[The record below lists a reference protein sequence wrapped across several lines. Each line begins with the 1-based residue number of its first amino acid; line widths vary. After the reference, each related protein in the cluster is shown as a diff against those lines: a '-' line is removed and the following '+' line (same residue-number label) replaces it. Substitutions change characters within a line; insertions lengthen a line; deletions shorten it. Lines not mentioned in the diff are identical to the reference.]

1 MIRFPRAAKLALP
14 LALAALA
21 APSLSQLPSTPPG
34 ALDKSRVT
42 AGNYTVDATH
52 SMIAWRV
59 NHLGFNDYF
68 GLFGQLGGAMTFD
81 PANPAA
87 TKLTAT
93 IPVSKVVTVDAALT
107 AHLTKPG
114 ADGAK
119 PDFFGPAMPDAV
131 FVSTKVTPG
140 ADGMSATVE
149 GNLTLNGVT
158 KPATFSAQF
167 TGAGTNFFNKAATI
181 GFHGQSTIK
190 RSDFGLGFFAP
201 LVADDVKLDITIAFE
216 KKA

>member
-1 MIRFPRAAKLALP
+1 MAALP
-14 LALAALA
+14 QTLGDIDEPITIDVELTTTQPKVSDESVKALADQAN
-21 APSLSQLPSTPPG
+21 Q
-34 ALDKSRVT
+34 VT
-42 AGNYTVDATH
+42 AGTITLDPQA
-52 SMIAWRV
+52 I
-59 NHLGFNDYF
+59 
-68 GLFGQLGGAMTFD
+68 GGAMTFD

-140 ADGMSATVE
+140 ADGLSATIE

>member
-1 MIRFPRAAKLALP
+1 MIRFPRALAVALP

-21 APSLSQLPSTPPG
+21 APSFSQMPSTPPG
-34 ALDKSRVT
+34 TPDKTRVT
-42 AGNYTVDATH
+42 AGTYTVDGTH

-81 PANPAA
+81 PANIAA

-93 IPVSKVVTVDAALT
+93 IPVSKVVTVDAGLT

-119 PDFFGPAMPDAV
+119 PDFFGANAADAT
-131 FVSTKVTPG
+131 FVSTKVIPG

-158 KPATFSAQF
+158 KPATFTAKF
-167 TGAGTNFFNKAATI
+167 IGAGTNFFNKAATI
-181 GFHGQSTIK
+181 GFHGESMIK
-190 RSDFGLGFFAP
+190 RSEFGLGFFAP
-201 LVADDVKLDITIAFE
+201 LVADEVKLEITIDFE
-216 KKA
+216 KK

>member
-1 MIRFPRAAKLALP
+1 MIRFPRAAKIALP

-21 APSLSQLPSTPPG
+21 VPSFSQMPSTPPG
-34 ALDKSRVT
+34 TPDKSRVT
-42 AGNYTVDATH
+42 AGNYTVDPTH

-68 GLFGQLGGAMTFD
+68 GLFGQLGGSMTFD
-81 PANPAA
+81 PANVAA

-93 IPVSKVVTVDAALT
+93 VPVSRVVTVDAALT
-107 AHLTKPG
+107 GHLLKPG

-119 PDFFGPAMPDAV
+119 PDFFGPNAADAV
-131 FVSTKVTPG
+131 FTSTKVIPG
-140 ADGMSATVE
+140 ADGVSAKVE

-158 KPATFSAQF
+158 KPATFTAQF
-167 TGAGTNFFNKAATI
+167 VGAGVNFFNKAQTI
-181 GFHGQSTIK
+181 GFHGESTIK

-201 LVADDVKLDITIAFE
+201 LVADEVKLDITIDFE
-216 KKA
+216 KK

>member
-1 MIRFPRAAKLALP
+1 MTRFPHAAKLVLP
-14 LALAALA
+14 VVLAALA
-21 APSLSQLPSTPPG
+21 APSLSQLPATPPG
-34 ALDKSRVT
+34 ALDKTRVT

-68 GLFGQLGGAMTFD
+68 GLFGQLGGSMTFD

-93 IPVSKVVTVDAALT
+93 IPVSKVVTVDQALT
-107 AHLTKPG
+107 GHLLKPG

-119 PDFFGPAMPDAV
+119 PDFFGPAAPDAV
-131 FVSTKVTPG
+131 FTSTKVTPG
-140 ADGMSATVE
+140 ADGMSAAVE
-149 GNLTLNGVT
+149 GTLTLNGVT
-158 KPATFSAQF
+158 KPATFTARF
-167 TGAGTNFFNKAATI
+167 AGAGTNFFNKAPTI
-181 GFHGQSTIK
+181 GFHGESTIK

-201 LVADDVKLDITIAFE
+201 LVGDEVKLEITIAFE
-216 KKA
+216 KK

>member
-1 MIRFPRAAKLALP
+1 MIRFPRALAVALP

-21 APSLSQLPSTPPG
+21 APSFSQMPSTPPG
-34 ALDKSRVT
+34 TPDKTRVT
-42 AGNYTVDATH
+42 AGNYTVDGTH

-68 GLFGQLGGAMTFD
+68 GLFGQLGGSMTFD
-81 PANPAA
+81 PANVAA

-93 IPVSKVVTVDAALT
+93 IPVSKVVTVDAGLT

-119 PDFFGPAMPDAV
+119 PDFFGANAADAT
-131 FVSTKVTPG
+131 FVSTKVIPG

-158 KPATFSAQF
+158 KPATFTAKF
-167 TGAGTNFFNKAATI
+167 IGAGTNFVNKAATI
-181 GFHGQSTIK
+181 GFHGESMIK
-190 RSDFGLGFFAP
+190 RSEFGLGFFAP

-216 KKA
+216 KK